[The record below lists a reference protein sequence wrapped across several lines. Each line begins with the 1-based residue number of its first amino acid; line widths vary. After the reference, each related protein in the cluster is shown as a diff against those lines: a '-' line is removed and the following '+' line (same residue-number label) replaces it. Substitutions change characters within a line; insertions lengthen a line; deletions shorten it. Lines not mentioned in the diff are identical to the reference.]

1 MNHKILFWYN
11 VVELI
16 ITFDIIL
23 QSMIE
28 IIDVKNIE
36 NIINMKITLIMRI
49 YIKNYNKT
57 YVVNEYM

>member
-1 MNHKILFWYN
+1 M
-11 VVELI
+11 ELI